1 MSTHVTLAFV
11 AHTQKATF
19 TVHEISVNVNM
30 CFQSLNNMI
39 SAIRKIQFGLPKS
52 GNTKVVPR
60 KRFIDMIMWLPTTAW
75 TLFSVI
81 RQNT

>member
-1 MSTHVTLAFV
+1 
-11 AHTQKATF
+11 
-19 TVHEISVNVNM
+19 M

-39 SAIRKIQFGLPKS
+39 SAIRKIQFGLPNL
-52 GNTKVVPR
+52 GIR
-60 KRFIDMIMWLPTTAW
+60 KCATQTVHRHDHVAPTTAW

>member
-1 MSTHVTLAFV
+1 MMEEHIVILDCACNANARAHAGV
-11 AHTQKATF
+11 APGHAVATTTQKATF

-52 GNTKVVPR
+52 GNTKVCHANGSS
-60 KRFIDMIMWLPTTAW
+60 T
-75 TLFSVI
+75 
-81 RQNT
+81 

>member
-11 AHTQKATF
+11 AHTQRSLF

-52 GNTKVVPR
+52 GNTKVVLR
-60 KRFIDMIMWLPTTAW
+60 KRFIDMIMWIPNNGLDA
-75 TLFSVI
+75 I
-81 RQNT
+81 